1 MWLVV
6 VVQIAV
12 PLLMIGVITI
22 IRQPS
27 RMRWLVTVVAFG
39 MVTSYLLIS
48 SRWDVSSLYLRAL
61 IPVLFIAAVIWSYRR
76 IRVPETAPGKLQ
88 AVVAWTTS
96 LGLIVLMS
104 GFLWFSLRG
113 YRTPDGA
120 VDLASPLRGTH
131 VVLNGGVS
139 PFTNGHFRV
148 RPQSYAVD
156 ILGVNA
162 FGARASLLGSSRA
175 LESYVIYGEPVFSPC
190 DGKISV
196 AVDGRPDQTPPTADR
211 EHLAGNHVLIECG
224 EFEVLVAHLRKHS
237 VRVTVG
243 DVVAAGDPLGEVGNS
258 GNTSEPH
265 LHIHAEQ
272 GGEPG
277 VILDGSSV
285 PITIDGRFLVRN
297 SVFRSGGP
305 GH

>member
-61 IPVLFIAAVIWSYRR
+61 IPVLFIAGAIVSYRR

-148 RPQSYAVD
+148 RPQSHALD

-162 FGARASLLGSSRA
+162 FGARAFLLGSSRS

-190 DGKISV
+190 DGRISV

-211 EHLAGNHVLIECG
+211 EQIAGNHVLIECG
-224 EFEVLVAHLRKHS
+224 EFEVLVAHLRKDS
-237 VRVTVG
+237 VRVAVG
-243 DVVAAGDPLGEVGNS
+243 DVVATGDPLGEVGNS
-258 GNTSEPH
+258 GNSSEPH
-265 LHIHAEQ
+265 LHIHAER

-285 PITIDGRFLVRN
+285 PITIEGRFLVRN
-297 SVFRSGGP
+297 SLFRGEGP
-305 GH
+305 GR